1 MFMMLMRSGS
11 RIACSSHI
19 ILHLRSTIVRQIA
32 RRREALVIL
41 ARRRIVEV
49 REPAR
54 VAREHLD
61 VPLGALGRAERMA
74 VGDRQVL
81 GAGVERREK
90 VGLDVEECLSGPL
103 GGDVQIAA
111 RIVSG
116 EVDVVFFL
124 VDPLDKHPHD
134 PDIQAVQRVCNVHDV
149 PLATNVATANLIIS
163 AETV

>member
-1 MFMMLMRSGS
+1 MRNNQTVVAL
-11 RIACSSHI
+11 IAHDGKKADMVAFTTFNRDR
-19 ILHLRSTIVRQIA
+19 LRA
-32 RRREALVIL
+32 FHIL
-41 ARRRIVEV
+41 AT
-49 REPAR
+49 ATT
-54 VAREHLD
+54 
-61 VPLGALGRAERMA
+61 GR
-74 VGDRQVL
+74 L
-81 GAGVERREK
+81 LREK
-90 VGLDVEECLSGPL
+90 VGLEVEECLSGPL

-111 RIVSG
+111 RIASG